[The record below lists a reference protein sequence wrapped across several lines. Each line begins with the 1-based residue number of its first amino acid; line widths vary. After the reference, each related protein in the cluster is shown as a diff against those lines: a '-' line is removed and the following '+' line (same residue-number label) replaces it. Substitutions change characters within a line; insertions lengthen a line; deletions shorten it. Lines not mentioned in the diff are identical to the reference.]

1 MFLQP
6 PATNEMSTRTTASS
20 LVSFNRDEYNL
31 RRKQVKINSLL
42 KMTSPQ
48 VDSEEEKPEKKQ
60 QEKTIHKEDLIKKE
74 NEVVLREKRSYAP
87 IEEIRLRRLSRQ
99 RNRQIIFEDQPPMGP
114 PAGAKLSKSMEKLSE
129 KPEEEPRKTSLPSN
143 MILESTI
150 KKPKN
155 WLKDKSWL
163 QETCEKV
170 VSTEKRMQLKEWL
183 LSCNSSDL
191 MDLQIQLDWEN
202 NKPSK
207 TAGSKVDPY
216 NPIRSEKYLVESP
229 EHLEVLQGFSGLCS
243 LTLSNGDHYR

>member
-6 PATNEMSTRTTASS
+6 PATNEMSKRTTASS

-48 VDSEEEKPEKKQ
+48 VDSEEVKPEKKQ
-60 QEKTIHKEDLIKKE
+60 QEKTINKEDLIKKE

-129 KPEEEPRKTSLPSN
+129 KPEETRKTSLPSN

-155 WLKDKSWL
+155 WLKDKAWL
-163 QETCEKV
+163 QETSEKV

-191 MDLQIQLDWEN
+191 MDLRIQLDWEN

>member
-6 PATNEMSTRTTASS
+6 PATNEMSKRTTASS

-31 RRKQVKINSLL
+31 RRKQVKINTLL

-48 VDSEEEKPEKKQ
+48 VGSEEEKPEKKQ
-60 QEKTIHKEDLIKKE
+60 QGKTINKEDLIKKE

-129 KPEEEPRKTSLPSN
+129 KTEEEPRKTSLPSN

-155 WLKDKSWL
+155 WLKDKAWL
-163 QETCEKV
+163 QETSEKV
-170 VSTEKRMQLKEWL
+170 VSTEKRTQLKEWL

-191 MDLQIQLDWEN
+191 MDLRIQLDWEN